1 MYAPTYRGR
10 FAPSPTGPLHPGSE
24 YTALASWL
32 LARQAGG
39 QWLIRIED
47 LDPPREVAG
56 ASAAQLAA
64 LQRLGLI
71 SDQPVLRQSQRHDRY
86 QAALDQL
93 LASGQA
99 FACHCSRRE
108 IGRATCGER
117 VCQYV

>member
-10 FAPSPTGPLHPGSE
+10 FAPSPTGPLHPGSA

-64 LQRLGLI
+64 LQRLGVI

-86 QAALDQL
+86 QATLDQDRKSTRRNASHQCAPRMPA
-93 LASGQA
+93 LA
-99 FACHCSRRE
+99 
-108 IGRATCGER
+108 
-117 VCQYV
+117 CQH